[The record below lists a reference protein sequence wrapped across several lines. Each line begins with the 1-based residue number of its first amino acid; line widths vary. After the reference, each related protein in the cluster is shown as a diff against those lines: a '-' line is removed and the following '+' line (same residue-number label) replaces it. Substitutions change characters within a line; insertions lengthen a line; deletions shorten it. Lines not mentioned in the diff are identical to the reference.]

1 MATRQWRAL
10 GRVVGRA
17 AAFIAITFGLFLLF
31 EGGASLLIFVRALQ
45 TETEP
50 VLLVERGHTE
60 YDPQLGW
67 INRPGVRIDDMYGP
81 GKHLAING
89 QGFRNQEDF
98 APEVPPATLR
108 VICSGD
114 SFTLGHGVANK
125 DTWCARLAALSP
137 GVQTVNMGQAG
148 YGVDQAYLWY
158 LRDGL
163 KLEHH
168 VQVLAFIYDDFRR
181 VGENHFFGYG
191 KPFMVAEEDG
201 LRVIPARR
209 NGGVYRWLINN
220 GHLFLRLR
228 SVLFLGRAIRKLAD
242 RERAE
247 ALGSRRART
256 WHVVEAIFDDLRER
270 HRRGE
275 TQLILLA
282 LPAPWDR
289 DTELSTDWRQFV
301 DDYARRT
308 GVPYVDLVEEYR
320 AMGPNEARALFF
332 PPGEIGSRHLNE
344 TGHLWV
350 AKRLVTR
357 LGELLGG
364 QRSIDAIDAPHRARR
379 GVSRVVKPGRRR
391 GAERP

>member
-1 MATRQWRAL
+1 M
-10 GRVVGRA
+10 GRVVRRA

-31 EGGASLLIFVRALQ
+31 EGGASFLIFLRALQ

-67 INRPGVRIDDMYGP
+67 INLPGVSIDDMYGP

-89 QGFRNQEDF
+89 QGFRNQENF
-98 APEVPPATLR
+98 EPEVPSGALR

-114 SFTLGHGVANK
+114 SFTLGHGVANE
-125 DTWCARLAALSP
+125 DTWCAQLAALSP
-137 GVQTVNMGQAG
+137 GVQSVNMGQAG

-168 VQVLAFIYDDFRR
+168 VHVLAFIYDDSRR
-181 VGENHFFGYG
+181 VGQNHFFGYG
-191 KPFMVAEEDG
+191 KPLLVAEDG
-201 LRVIPARR
+201 RLRVIPARR
-209 NGGVYRWLINN
+209 NGEVRRWLINS

-228 SVLFLGRAIRKLAD
+228 SVDFLDRAIRKLSR

-247 ALGSRRART
+247 ALERRRAQT

-289 DTELSTDWRQFV
+289 NTELSTHWRQLFG
-301 DDYARRT
+301 DYARRT

-320 AMGPNEARALFF
+320 AMGPDEARTLFF

-350 AKRLVTR
+350 ARRLATR
-357 LGELLGG
+357 LDELLSVE

-379 GVSRVVKPGRRR
+379 GASQVVKPRRRR
-391 GAERP
+391 GAERL